1 MKTAVFFVA
10 LIYIAAIAGC
20 VYLISNGQTCWG
32 IALLLIVVGGGA
44 SIKRGGDDADD

>member
-20 VYLISNGQTCWG
+20 IYLVVNGHACWG
-32 IALLLIVVGGGA
+32 IALLLIVVAGGA
-44 SIKRGGDDADD
+44 SVKKEGNDAA